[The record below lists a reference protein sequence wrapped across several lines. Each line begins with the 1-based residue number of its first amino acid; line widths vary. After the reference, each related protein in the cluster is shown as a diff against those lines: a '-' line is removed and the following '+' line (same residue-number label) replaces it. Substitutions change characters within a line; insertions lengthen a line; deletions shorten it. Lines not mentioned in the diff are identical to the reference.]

1 MKSESIEKLEQFLK
15 LQENMHGPDSRQVA
29 KVLIRLAIAFMED
42 GQLTDAEGH
51 LLRALSIEQAC
62 PAPDLKLVS
71 EVGKQIERIHQKLGA
86 PLKNDLESLKVS
98 TDRIPALTPM
108 FEPTQSFPPGGAGMG
123 PIASSAAVNNAS
135 GGSSTNSSAS
145 SSASVDAVS
154 HAHSKT
160 EPIDKAIV
168 AAQLQVRQL
177 KQTGGSDTVAV
188 ADALTKLADLY
199 CRKEQ
204 LSEMEPLLVEALR
217 IRESICGSS
226 HLSVATDL
234 KNLGRLYYFKQRYD
248 LAEPYFKRALSIRE
262 ASLGRYH
269 SYVADVAEWL
279 AKVFRKTGRVDE
291 AQELDDL
298 VIESRTNYGSDWEK
312 FRVGGVNALAA
323 GNVLEAQ
330 AMWLGALDEST
341 DFRFDD
347 PRLSTT
353 LEGLAE
359 VYWRRGKFDKAEPL
373 CKQILQISETL
384 LGPEH
389 TDVALAANN
398 LALLCDR
405 QGKHSEAAMLYQQA
419 LAISEKILG
428 GNHPDV
434 IGIRECHA
442 RARQMAQ
449 KQIERKLERA

>member
-1 MKSESIEKLEQFLK
+1 MKSESIDKLEQFLK

-42 GQLTDAEGH
+42 GQLTDSEAQ
-51 LLRALSIEQAC
+51 LLRALKIEQLS
-62 PAPDLKLVS
+62 PAPDANFIA
-71 EVGKQIERIHQKLGA
+71 EVGKQIERIHQKLAA
-86 PLKNDLESLKVS
+86 PLEDDLESLKVS

-108 FEPTQSFPPGGAGMG
+108 FEPTHSFPRGGGALDAFANR
-123 PIASSAAVNNAS
+123 PEANSPSSAGV
-135 GGSSTNSSAS
+135 SST
-145 SSASVDAVS
+145 ASVDSLA
-154 HAHSKT
+154 HAHAKA

-168 AAQLQVRQL
+168 AAQLQIRQI
-177 KQTGGSDTVAV
+177 KQTGGSDSVAV

-204 LSEMEPLLVEALR
+204 LNEMEPLLVEALR

-248 LAEPYFKRALSIRE
+248 LAEPYLKRALSIRE
-262 ASLGRYH
+262 ATLGHYH

-279 AKVFRKTGRVDE
+279 AKVFRKTDRLQE
-291 AQELDDL
+291 AQELDEL
-298 VIESRTNYGSDWEK
+298 VKESRTNYGSDWEK
-312 FRVGGVNALAA
+312 FRVGGVRALAD

-330 AMWLGALDEST
+330 AMWLGALDESS

-353 LEGLAE
+353 LEALAE

-419 LAISEKILG
+419 LTISEKILG
-428 GNHPDV
+428 RNHPDV
-434 IGIRECHA
+434 AGIRECYA

>member
-1 MKSESIEKLEQFLK
+1 MKSESIDKLEQFLK

-42 GQLTDAEGH
+42 GRLHDAEAN

-62 PAPDLKLVS
+62 PAPDQKLIV
-71 EVGKQIERIHQKLGA
+71 EVGKQIDRIHQKLGA
-86 PLKNDLESLKVS
+86 PLEDDLESLKVS

-108 FEPTQSFPPGGAGMG
+108 FEPTQSFPQSGGVLT
-123 PIASSAAVNNAS
+123 SAAAPDAGSNLGTKSTDNAE
-135 GGSSTNSSAS
+135 A
-145 SSASVDAVS
+145 AV
-154 HAHSKT
+154 HAHTKT

-168 AAQLQVRQL
+168 AAQQQIRQI
-177 KQTGGSDTVAV
+177 KQTGGSDSVAV

-217 IRESICGSS
+217 IRESICGSV
-226 HLSVATDL
+226 HLSVSTDL

-248 LAEPYFKRALSIRE
+248 LAEPYLKRALSIRE
-262 ASLGRYH
+262 ATLGQYH

-279 AKVFRKTGRVDE
+279 AKVYRKTARAEE
-291 AQELDDL
+291 AKAMDAL
-298 VIESRTNYGSDWEK
+298 VLESRTNYGSDWEK
-312 FRVGGVNALAA
+312 FRVGGVRALAL

-330 AMWLGALDEST
+330 AMWLGALDESS

-384 LGPEH
+384 LGQEH

-405 QGKHSEAAMLYQQA
+405 QGKYSEAAMLYQQA

-428 GNHPDV
+428 RNHPDV

-442 RARQMAQ
+442 KARQMAQ
-449 KQIERKLERA
+449 KQIEMKLERA

>member
-1 MKSESIEKLEQFLK
+1 MKSESIDKLEQFLK
-15 LQENMHGPDSRQVA
+15 LQENLHGPDSRQVA
-29 KVLIRLAIAFMED
+29 KVLIRLAIVFMED
-42 GQLTDAEGH
+42 GRLHDAEAN

-62 PAPDLKLVS
+62 PAPDQKLIV
-71 EVGKQIERIHQKLGA
+71 EVGKQIDRIHQKLGA
-86 PLKNDLESLKVS
+86 PLEDDLESLKVS

-108 FEPTQSFPPGGAGMG
+108 FEPTQSFPQSGGVLT
-123 PIASSAAVNNAS
+123 SAASADA
-135 GGSSTNSSAS
+135 GTNSATKSTDSAE
-145 SSASVDAVS
+145 AAV
-154 HAHSKT
+154 HAHAKT

-168 AAQLQVRQL
+168 AAQQQIRQI
-177 KQTGGSDTVAV
+177 KQTGGSDSVAV

-217 IRESICGSS
+217 IRESICGSA
-226 HLSVATDL
+226 HLSVSTDL

-248 LAEPYFKRALSIRE
+248 LAEPYLKRALSIRE
-262 ASLGRYH
+262 ATLGQYH

-279 AKVFRKTGRVDE
+279 AKVYRKTARAEE
-291 AQELDDL
+291 AKAMDAL
-298 VIESRTNYGSDWEK
+298 VLESRTNYGSDWEK
-312 FRVGGVNALAA
+312 FRVGGVRALAL

-330 AMWLGALDEST
+330 AMWLGALDESS

-384 LGPEH
+384 LGQEH

-405 QGKHSEAAMLYQQA
+405 QGKYSEAAMLYQQA

-428 GNHPDV
+428 RNHPDV

-442 RARQMAQ
+442 KARQMAQ
-449 KQIERKLERA
+449 KQIEMKLERA

>member
-1 MKSESIEKLEQFLK
+1 MKSESIDKLEQFLK

-42 GQLTDAEGH
+42 GRLHDAEKN

-62 PAPDLKLVS
+62 PAPDQKLIV
-71 EVGKQIERIHQKLGA
+71 EVGKQIDRIHQKLGA
-86 PLKNDLESLKVS
+86 PLEDDLESLKVS

-108 FEPTQSFPPGGAGMG
+108 FEPTQSFPQGGGVLASATLGNAVTSAGTQ
-123 PIASSAAVNNAS
+123 SAANA
-135 GGSSTNSSAS
+135 
-145 SSASVDAVS
+145 DAAI
-154 HAHSKT
+154 HGQAKT

-168 AAQLQVRQL
+168 AAQQQIRQI
-177 KQTGGSDTVAV
+177 KQTGGSDSVAV

-217 IRESICGSS
+217 IRESICGSA
-226 HLSVATDL
+226 HLSVSTDL

-248 LAEPYFKRALSIRE
+248 LAEPYLKRALSIRE
-262 ASLGRYH
+262 ATLGQYH

-279 AKVFRKTGRVDE
+279 AKVYRKTARVEE
-291 AQELDDL
+291 AEAMDAL
-298 VIESRTNYGSDWEK
+298 VLESRTNYGSDWEK
-312 FRVGGVNALAA
+312 FRVGGVRALAL

-330 AMWLGALDEST
+330 AMWLGALDESS

-405 QGKHSEAAMLYQQA
+405 QGKYSEAAMLYQQA

-428 GNHPDV
+428 RNHPDV
-434 IGIRECHA
+434 IGIRECHSK
-442 RARQMAQ
+442 ARQMAQ

>member
-1 MKSESIEKLEQFLK
+1 MKSESIDKLEQFLK
-15 LQENMHGPDSRQVA
+15 LQENMHGSDSRQVA
-29 KVLIRLAIAFMED
+29 KVLIRLAIACMED

-86 PLKNDLESLKVS
+86 PLEDDLESLKVS

-108 FEPTQSFPPGGAGMG
+108 FEPTQSFPPGGGAHTALD
-123 PIASSAAVNNAS
+123 ASANSTGS
-135 GGSSTNSSAS
+135 SSTSSSTNSSVGA
-145 SSASVDAVS
+145 DAVS
-154 HAHSKT
+154 HTHSKT

-168 AAQLQVRQL
+168 AAQLQVRQI

-248 LAEPYFKRALSIRE
+248 LAEPYLKRALSIRE
-262 ASLGRYH
+262 ATLGHYH

-279 AKVFRKTGRVDE
+279 AKVYRKTGRLDE
-291 AQELDDL
+291 AKELDDL
-298 VIESRTNYGSDWEK
+298 VLESRTNYGSDWEK
-312 FRVGGVNALAA
+312 FRVGGVKALAS

-330 AMWLGALDEST
+330 AMWLGALDESA

-428 GNHPDV
+428 HNHPDV
-434 IGIRECHA
+434 IGIRECYS